1 MIHIEK
7 IPNGSLQEN
16 CYIIADGT
24 DALIID
30 PGSDAERIIDT
41 IHKLNVI
48 PQAIL
53 LTHTHHDHIGAVDQ
67 VRDAFSIPVYVH
79 ELEQDWLND
88 PEMNLSAQF
97 TTIPVTARPAEFEF
111 TLYQEYHFGKLHF
124 TVVPTP
130 GHSFGSVSF
139 IFNDFVIAGDA
150 LFKGSVGRPDLP
162 TGNLDQLLTA
172 IKTELFSLPPETVV
186 YPGHGDETTIAQEQK
201 NNPYF
206 N

>member
-1 MIHIEK
+1 MINIKK
-7 IPNGSLQEN
+7 IPNGPLQEN
-16 CYIIADGT
+16 CYILFDST

-30 PGSDAERIIDT
+30 PGSEAEKIID
-41 IHKLNVI
+41 IVHKLNII

-79 ELEQDWLND
+79 ELEQPWLND

-97 TTIPVTARPAEFEF
+97 MDKPITARPAEFEF
-111 TLYQEYHFGKLHF
+111 TLYQKYQFGKLNF
-124 TVVPTP
+124 KVVPTP

-139 IFNDFVIAGDA
+139 IFDDFVIAGDA

-162 TGNLDQLLTA
+162 TGNLDQLLKA
-172 IKTELFSLPPETVV
+172 ITTELFSLPPETIV
-186 YPGHGDETTIAQEQK
+186 YPGHGDATTIEHEQK

>member
-7 IPNGSLQEN
+7 IPNGALQEN

-30 PGSDAERIIDT
+30 PGSEAERIIAT
-41 IHKLNVI
+41 IQTLKVI

-79 ELEQDWLND
+79 ESEQAWLND

-97 TTIPVTARPAEFEF
+97 MSVPVTARPAEFEF
-111 TLYQEYHFGKLHF
+111 TLYKEYDFGKLHF
-124 TVVPTP
+124 KVVPTP

-139 IFNDFVIAGDA
+139 LFGDFVIAGDA

-162 TGNLDQLLTA
+162 TGNLDQLLKG
-172 IKTELFSLPPETVV
+172 IRTELFSLPPETIV
-186 YPGHGDETTIAQEQK
+186 YAGHGDDTTIGYEQK
-201 NNPYF
+201 TNPYF